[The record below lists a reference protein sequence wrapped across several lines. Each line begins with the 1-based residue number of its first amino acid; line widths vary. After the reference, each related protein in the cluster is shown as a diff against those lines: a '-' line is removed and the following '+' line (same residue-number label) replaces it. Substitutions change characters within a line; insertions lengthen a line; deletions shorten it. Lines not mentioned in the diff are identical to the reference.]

1 VRICLVYDCLFPH
14 TVGGA
19 ERWYR
24 NLAERLAA
32 AGHDVTYLTL
42 RQWDRREAPTV
53 AGVKVRTVGP
63 QMALYAAPGR
73 RRMLPPIVFG
83 AGVLWHLLR
92 HGRDYD
98 VVHTGSFPYFS
109 VLATSVA
116 RLVYRYRVVV
126 DWHEVWTKEYWR
138 EYLGR
143 AAGRIGWIIQCMCAG
158 VPQQAFCFSDLHAR
172 RLESIG
178 LRGPVTVL
186 RGEYAGPSAR
196 RDPLPANPV
205 VLFAGRHINEKRVE
219 ALVPAVMLA
228 RRQIPT
234 LTGIAFG
241 DGPAHPH
248 VLEVIREN
256 QADGIVLA
264 PGFVSSEE
272 LAGELASALCMLLPS
287 RREGYGL
294 IVVEAAAMGVPSI
307 VVRGADNAATELI
320 AEGENGTIAQSAE
333 PDELAAAIVRIY
345 EGAAGMRAATLA
357 WYQRNAAS
365 LSLSG
370 SLDQVVGTYGGARG

>member
-1 VRICLVYDCLFPH
+1 MRICLVYDCLFPH

-24 NLAERLAA
+24 NLAERLSA

-73 RRMLPPIVFG
+73 RRVLPPIVFG

-92 HGRDYD
+92 NGRDYD

-109 VLATSVA
+109 VLGASVA
-116 RLVYRYRVVV
+116 RVLHRYRIVV

-143 AAGRIGWIIQCMCAG
+143 AGGRVGWMIQRICAG

-172 RLESIG
+172 RLKSIG
-178 LRGPVTVL
+178 VRGSVTVL
-186 RGEYAGPSAR
+186 RGEFGGPSPR
-196 RDPLPANPV
+196 REPLPADPV

-219 ALVPAVMLA
+219 ALVPAVMVA
-228 RRQIPT
+228 RAQIPA

-241 DGPAHPH
+241 DGPTRPR
-248 VLEVIREN
+248 VLATIRES
-256 QADGIVLA
+256 QAEGIVLA

-272 LAGELASALCMLLPS
+272 LAEKLASALCMLLPS

-307 VVRGADNAATELI
+307 VVRGDDNAATELI

-333 PDELAAAIVRIY
+333 PDELAMAIVRIY
-345 EGAAGMRAATLA
+345 DGGEGMRAATLA
-357 WYQRNAAS
+357 WYHRNAAS

-370 SLDQVVGTYGGARG
+370 SLNQVVQTYGGARG